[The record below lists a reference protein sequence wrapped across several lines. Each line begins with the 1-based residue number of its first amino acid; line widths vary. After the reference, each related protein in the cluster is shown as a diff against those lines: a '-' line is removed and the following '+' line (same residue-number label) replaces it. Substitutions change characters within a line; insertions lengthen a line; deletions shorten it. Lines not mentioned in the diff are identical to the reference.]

1 MQITIAIPRPA
12 ADEHHEYYGAYIAK
26 APGDD
31 LFEALRLT
39 ADSLLALVDGVGDSQ
54 ALHRY
59 APGKWSVKEVLN
71 HVVDSERVFGYRA
84 LAFAREDRAP
94 LPGFDETAWTPAARS
109 DRRPLAAIAGEF
121 RAVRDAT
128 GWLFGSFDPD
138 ALVRRGEAS
147 ECVFTVRALGWSIA
161 GHTRHHET
169 ILRERYG
176 LGG

>member
-1 MQITIAIPRPA
+1 MQTTVAIPRPA

-26 APGDD
+26 TPGED

-39 ADSLLALVDGVGDSQ
+39 ADSLLDLAAGVRDSQ

-71 HVVDSERVFGYRA
+71 HVVDSERVFAYRA
-84 LAFAREDRAP
+84 LHFARTDPAP
-94 LPGFDETAWTPAARS
+94 LPGFDETLWTPAARS
-109 DRRPLAAIAGEF
+109 DRRPLAAIVAEF

-128 GWLFGSFDPD
+128 AQLFGSFDAE

-147 ECVFTVRALGWSIA
+147 ECIFTVRALGWSIA
-161 GHTRHHET
+161 GHTRHHEL

-176 LGG
+176 LGR